1 MRRMDESRREMVM
14 SDGKL
19 VDALW
24 SCSVC
29 GGVSYQ
35 RGICDG
41 DNGQ

>member
-1 MRRMDESRREMVM
+1 MVM

-19 VDALW
+19 VDALG
-24 SCSVC
+24 SSMC
-29 GGVSYQ
+29 GRVSYQ

>member
-24 SCSVC
+24 SCSVWRC
-29 GGVSYQ
+29 ELSAW
-35 RGICDG
+35 
-41 DNGQ
+41 NM